1 MRASTLISI
10 AFAGL
15 ALGMPKDDKPA
26 EWKITGMSKGC
37 NEVGDTLYSDTK
49 GWGCTPLP
57 DNGLRF
63 KFDDAG
69 DAYGL
74 YFFKDGDCKGDRVD
88 AKKNGCFTGDGKY
101 KAYKVSRHI
110 ILG

>member
-49 GWGCTPLP
+49 
-57 DNGLRF
+57 
-63 KFDDAG
+63 
-69 DAYGL
+69 
-74 YFFKDGDCKGDRVD
+74 
-88 AKKNGCFTGDGKY
+88 
-101 KAYKVSRHI
+101 
-110 ILG
+110 